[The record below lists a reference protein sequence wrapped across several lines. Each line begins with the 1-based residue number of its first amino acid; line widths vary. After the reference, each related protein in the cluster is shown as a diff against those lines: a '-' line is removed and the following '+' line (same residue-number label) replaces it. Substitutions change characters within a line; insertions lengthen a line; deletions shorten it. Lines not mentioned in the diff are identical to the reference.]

1 MKIVISQSMFFPW
14 VGLLEQIRLADI
26 YVYYD
31 DVQFSKGSFVNRVQI
46 KTERGQQWLTVP
58 VIQKF
63 GQSIADVAINNRQ
76 NWQERHI
83 QILRRAYDQAN
94 FRDEMLALV
103 TDLYQQNHTHIGALS
118 RASLQSIVQY
128 FGLEKGRQFIDVAA
142 LNIGGN
148 SSRRVL
154 DVVMALQGTQYI
166 TGHGAAKY
174 LDHSLFEAAHIDVQY
189 MEYQKKQYVQ
199 LHGEFTPFVSCLDLI
214 ANCGRAGRSYICS
227 ETVPWQDFC
236 TYSLA

>member
-46 KTERGQQWLTVP
+46 KTDRGQQWLTVP
-58 VIQKF
+58 ILQNF
-63 GQSIADVAINNRQ
+63 GQSIAEVAIDYRQ
-76 NWQERHI
+76 NWQERHL
-83 QILRRAYDQAN
+83 QILRQAYKQAT

-103 TDLYQQNHTHIGALS
+103 ADLYCQKHTCIGALS
-118 RASLQSIVQY
+118 RASLQSTLQY
-128 FGLEKGRQFIDVAA
+128 FDLEKGCEFMDVAT
-142 LNIGGN
+142 LNISGT

-154 DVVMALQGTQYI
+154 DIVTALQGTQYI

-174 LDHSLFEAAHIDVQY
+174 LDHSLFETAHIDVHY
-189 MEYQKKQYVQ
+189 MEYQKKKYPQ
-199 LHGEFTPFVSCLDLI
+199 LHGDFTPFVSCLDLI
-214 ANCGRAGRSYICS
+214 ANCGKTGRSYICS
-227 ETVPWQDFC
+227 DTVSWQTFC
-236 TYSLA
+236 ASSLT

>member
-46 KTERGQQWLTVP
+46 KTDRGQQWLTVP
-58 VIQKF
+58 ILQNF
-63 GQSIADVAINNRQ
+63 GQSIAEVAIDYRQ
-76 NWQERHI
+76 NWQERHL
-83 QILRRAYDQAN
+83 QILRQAYKQAT

-103 TDLYQQNHTHIGALS
+103 TDLYCQEHTYIGALS
-118 RASLQSIVQY
+118 RASLQSILQY
-128 FGLEKGRQFIDVAA
+128 FELEKGCEFMDVAT
-142 LNIGGN
+142 LNISGT

-154 DVVMALQGTQYI
+154 DIVIALQGTQYI

-174 LDHSLFEAAHIDVQY
+174 LDHSLFETAHIDVRY
-189 MEYQKKQYVQ
+189 MEYQKKKYPQ
-199 LHGEFTPFVSCLDLI
+199 LHGDFTPFVSCLDLI
-214 ANCGRAGRSYICS
+214 ANCGKTGRSYICS
-227 ETVPWQDFC
+227 DTVSWQTFC
-236 TYSLA
+236 ASSLT

>member
-46 KTERGQQWLTVP
+46 KTDRGQQWLTVP
-58 VIQKF
+58 ILQNF
-63 GQSIADVAINNRQ
+63 GQSIAEVAIDYRQ

-83 QILRRAYDQAN
+83 QILRRAYDRAN

-103 TDLYQQNHTHIGALS
+103 TDLYQQNHTNIGALS

-128 FGLEKGRQFIDVAA
+128 FGLEKGRQFVDVAT
-142 LNIGGN
+142 LNIAGN

-174 LDHSLFEAAHIDVQY
+174 LDHSLFETAHIDVQY
-189 MEYQKKQYVQ
+189 MEYQKKQYSQ

-227 ETVPWQDFC
+227 KTVSWQDFC
-236 TYSLA
+236 TYSLT

>member
-26 YVYYD
+26 YIYYD

-46 KTERGQQWLTVP
+46 KTDRGQQWLTVP
-58 VIQKF
+58 ILQNF
-63 GQSIADVAINNRQ
+63 GQSIAEVAIDYRQ

-83 QILRRAYDQAN
+83 QILRHAYEQAK

-118 RASLQSIVQY
+118 RASLQLIVQY
-128 FGLEKGRQFIDVAA
+128 FGLEKDRQFIDVTT
-142 LNIGGN
+142 LNIAGT
-148 SSRRVL
+148 SSHRVL
-154 DVVMALQGTQYI
+154 DIVTGLQGNQYI

-174 LDHSLFEAAHIDVQY
+174 LDHSLFENAHIDVQY
-189 MEYQKKQYVQ
+189 MDYQKRPYPQ

-214 ANCGRAGRSYICS
+214 ANCGQAGGVYICS
-227 ETVPWQDFC
+227 DTVSWQDFC
-236 TYSLA
+236 ASALN